1 MLPEFSYEELSIA
14 TDEFSEKP
22 SVARNGRHCG
32 KVGTGG
38 YGSVYK
44 GVLRQRIPVAVKRLK
59 RPDSADVYFD
69 SLAQLDSSVFAE
81 EVAKMSRIRHPHILS
96 LLGYNKLHQLIVY
109 EWMANGSLADCLA
122 IKGKHGG
129 LTCSKRVRIAHDI
142 AKALLYIHT
151 FPGCPMLHLNIKSC
165 NILLGESFIAKL
177 GDFGIALRLRGQ
189 GETKSRSRTQL
200 NTKSQYMTL
209 TGTYLPP
216 EYIRGKVSAAL
227 DVYAFGVVR
236 FHLNSICMATPSKSF
251 QI

>member
-1 MLPEFSYEELSIA
+1 
-14 TDEFSEKP
+14 
-22 SVARNGRHCG
+22 
-32 KVGTGG
+32 
-38 YGSVYK
+38 
-44 GVLRQRIPVAVKRLK
+44 
-59 RPDSADVYFD
+59 
-69 SLAQLDSSVFAE
+69 
-81 EVAKMSRIRHPHILS
+81 
-96 LLGYNKLHQLIVY
+96 
-109 EWMANGSLADCLA
+109 MANGSLADCLA

-227 DVYAFGVVR
+227 DVYAFGVVLLEIMTGQKTVDSR
-236 FHLNSICMATPSKSF
+236 REIQDLTSYMNDFLDAIDDDQSLVLACRDARCSNWPDEEFIKFAKLAKRCLGDRLKRPSSESIARDLERLYAFIQPLEGSV
-251 QI
+251 